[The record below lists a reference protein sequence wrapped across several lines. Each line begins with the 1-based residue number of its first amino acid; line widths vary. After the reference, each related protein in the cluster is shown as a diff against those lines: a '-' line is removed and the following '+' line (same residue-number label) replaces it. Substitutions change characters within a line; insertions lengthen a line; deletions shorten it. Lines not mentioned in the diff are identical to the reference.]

1 MLAKMRLISCLY
13 MYLEHLLVVCP
24 IENSYLTHFDILQ
37 ELLSFQHPH
46 IQNPRL
52 QIQNPESQVQR
63 IFDTP
68 YDELV
73 AAHLR

>member
-1 MLAKMRLISCLY
+1 M
-13 MYLEHLLVVCP
+13 
-24 IENSYLTHFDILQ
+24 SYLTHFNILQ